1 MLADASE
8 NGVFIAQAVDD
19 EIPELLPSMTDL
31 RPWKNCRKNRPMF
44 VRPAASTPRELW
56 NRRCDSKG

>member
-8 NGVFIAQAVDD
+8 NGVFIAQTGDD
-19 EIPELLPSMTDL
+19 GIPELLPSMTDL
-31 RPWKNCRKNRPMF
+31 RPWKNYRKNRPMF
-44 VRPAASTPRELW
+44 VHPAAPTPRELW